1 MSNLYQRKVN
11 TTEADSDSNN
21 NQIGTSEDDT
31 SKQKKQF
38 EMNSNASEEEMEPL
52 PSNPSGESMPQDT
65 GNVEVLDSALKDLNP
80 RWRNY
85 MVRFLF
91 TWIMIFGFGFV
102 VYLGPL
108 AITILIL
115 AIQVKCFHEIITIGY
130 VVYKSHH
137 LPWFRTISWYFLIAS
152 NYYLYGES
160 LIEKFSLLLRRH
172 DFLMT
177 FVTYHRFISFSM
189 YTAGFV
195 AFVLTLKKT
204 YYLKQFT
211 LFGYTHLALLLIVT
225 QSNLMIQN
233 VFDGLIWFLL
243 PVSLII
249 CNDIMA
255 YMFGFFFGKTR
266 LIKLSPKK
274 TWEGFIG
281 GAFSTIVFS
290 FFMSSLLIK
299 YKRFVCPLEYDSSSQ
314 SVTDDCE
321 PSNIFKIATYSM
333 PRPFI
338 YLMPNLKI
346 SMHPFQIHALAL
358 SIFAS
363 TIGPFGGFFASG
375 FKRAFKIKD
384 FGDSI
389 PGHGGFMDRFDCQVI
404 MASFVNVYIYS
415 FIRTP
420 SPNKLFNQLLAFKHE
435 DQMEFF
441 RMISNHFPNVNV
453 NMNCDT

>member
-1 MSNLYQRKVN
+1 MSNLVHRKVAPGG
-11 TTEADSDSNN
+11 TDEDEFLLAKSAAEMAADKKKLAEA
-21 NQIGTSEDDT
+21 G
-31 SKQKKQF
+31 
-38 EMNSNASEEEMEPL
+38 ASEEEMEPL
-52 PSNPSGESMPQDT
+52 PSVPSGEGIGQDS

-80 RWRNY
+80 RWRNWV
-85 MVRFLF
+85 VRGIF
-91 TWIMIFGFGFV
+91 TWIMILAFAFI

-130 VVYKSHH
+130 YVYKSHH
-137 LPWFRTISWYFLIAS
+137 LPWFRTISWYFLVTS

-160 LIEKFSLLLRRH
+160 LIEKFSLLLKRS
-172 DFLMT
+172 DFLLPLVM
-177 FVTYHRFISFSM
+177 YHRFISFSL

-195 AFVLTLKKT
+195 AFVVTLKKT

-233 VFDGLIWFLL
+233 VFEGMIWFLL

-255 YMFGFFFGKTR
+255 YMFGFFYGKTQ

-290 FFMSSLLIK
+290 FIHSSVLCN
-299 YKRFVCPLEYDSSSQ
+299 YQRYVCPLEYNDS
-314 SVTDDCE
+314 TDEVSTNCE
-321 PSNIFKIATYSM
+321 PLSVFKLKAYDL
-333 PRPFI
+333 PRPFKFF
-338 YLMPNLKI
+338 MPNLQLHI
-346 SMHPFQIHALAL
+346 HPFQVHALSLA
-358 SIFAS
+358 IFAS

-404 MASFVNVYIYS
+404 MATFVNVYISS
-415 FIRTP
+415 FIRSP
-420 SPNKLFNQLLAFKHE
+420 SPNKLFNQLLAFRPE
-435 DQMEFF
+435 DQAEFL
-441 RMISNHFPNVNV
+441 RLDTNHFNHSNI
-453 NMNCDT
+453 NR